1 MNEFF
6 YTIKEESEG
15 FYEEKSSKF
24 IAKNYYVESEE
35 IVNTIL
41 ETLRKEYKDARHIVY
56 AYKIGNTVR
65 CSDDGEPQGTG
76 GMPLLRIIESNNLN
90 NILIICIRYFGG
102 ILLGVG
108 PLARAYMQATK
119 NLIKSAKIEK
129 VTKAISVT
137 FKVSY
142 SDFEHAKSIIL
153 RNNGSIISN
162 NFLENV
168 EIRFKIPVGFLDNC
182 ENELKKIDLSIK
194 FYDKEECFI

>member
-6 YTIKEESEG
+6 YTIKEKSEG

-24 IAKNYYVESEE
+24 IAQNYYVESEE
-35 IVNTIL
+35 SVNTIL
-41 ETLRKEYKDARHIVY
+41 EMLRKEYKDARHIVY
-56 AYKIGNTVR
+56 AYKIGNIVR

-119 NLIKSAKIEK
+119 NLIESAKNEK
-129 VTKAISVT
+129 VTKEISVS

-153 RNNGSIISN
+153 RNNGVIISN
-162 NFLENV
+162 DFLENV
-168 EIRFKIPVGFLDNC
+168 EVRYKIPVEFFVNC
-182 ENELKKIDLSIK
+182 ENDLKKIDLSIE
-194 FYDKEECFI
+194 FYEKEECFI